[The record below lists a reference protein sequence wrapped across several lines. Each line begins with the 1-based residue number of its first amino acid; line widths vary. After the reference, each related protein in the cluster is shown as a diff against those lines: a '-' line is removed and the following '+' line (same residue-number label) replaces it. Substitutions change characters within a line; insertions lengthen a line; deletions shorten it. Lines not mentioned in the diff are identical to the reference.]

1 MNLEALP
8 WLILFLPL
16 LATVAITLFT
26 LRCRTT
32 SALLSIGAI
41 VAGFILTVCFIATN
55 GWAPAHSELAINWL
69 SIGNLNIDFGL
80 KLDALSLMM
89 MLIVTGVG
97 GAIHIYSFGYMRED
111 RGFSRF
117 FACLSLFTFSMLG
130 IVLANNFIQLFIF
143 WELVG
148 VSSYLLIGFWFEKP
162 SAADAAKKAFF
173 TNRLGDFGFLLGI
186 LVVWAALG
194 SLNFSTLQQSLTA
207 NPTALGTIASIAGL
221 LIFCGAMGKSVQ
233 FPLHVWLP
241 DAMEGPT
248 PVSALIHAATMVAAG
263 VYMLC
268 RIIFLLDPTALQ
280 VIAYIGG
287 FTALLAALIAVQ
299 QNDIK
304 RILAYSTLSQLGYM
318 VMAVGL
324 AGPAPAMFH
333 LTTHAFF
340 KALLFLGAGSVI
352 IALHHEQDIW
362 KMGGLKKKMPVTFW
376 TFIIGTLALCG
387 VPPFSGFYSKD
398 SILAQALEQKNY
410 PLFVLGVFVAGLT
423 TFYMFRLLY
432 VAFLGERRTGVAPV
446 SHSKEAAQAGDE
458 SLRQAGSLS
467 YEPHESPPVMAW
479 PLRVLAVFAVIGG
492 VIGVSEILN
501 KHLLSTGLSKF
512 VVLTSGRAAQWN
524 LLQIRGDAGN
534 ITSIPPAVLSS
545 IFPEQTLVQKIFE
558 PFTHAPVPA
567 VLGLLAVAIGFVT
580 ARKFY
585 RNATNDPLP
594 AKLGGFATAMKN
606 RFYFDEI
613 YEATFIRVHDFIAAV
628 MDWIDRWL
636 VDWAC
641 IGLVRGGTD
650 ITGRAL
656 RLVQTG
662 NLQTYAFLF
671 VLGVAVVLYWVLK

>member
-1 MNLEALP
+1 MNYEYLP
-8 WLILFLPL
+8 WIILLLPL
-16 LATVAITLFT
+16 FATTVITLFT

-41 VAGFILTVCFIATN
+41 VTGFILTICFIAAN
-55 GWAPAHSELAINWL
+55 GWMPIPSELTTDWL

-130 IVLANNFIQLFIF
+130 VVLANNFIQLFIF

-186 LVVWAALG
+186 LVVWTALG
-194 SLNFSTLQQSLTA
+194 SLNFSTLQQTLIA
-207 NPTALGTIASIAGL
+207 NPAALGTIASIAGL
-221 LIFCGAMGKSVQ
+221 LIFCGAVGKSAQ

-268 RIIFLLDPTALQ
+268 RIIFLLDPTALL

-324 AGPAPAMFH
+324 SGPTPAMFH

-362 KMGGLKKKMPVTFW
+362 KMGGLRKKMPVTFW
-376 TFIIGTLALCG
+376 TFLIGMLALCG

-398 SILAQALEQKNY
+398 SILAQALEQRNY
-410 PLFVLGVFVAGLT
+410 PLFALGVVVAGLT
-423 TFYMFRLLY
+423 TFYMFRLFY
-432 VAFLGERRTGVAPV
+432 VAFLGKAKT
-446 SHSKEAAQAGDE
+446 E
-458 SLRQAGSLS
+458 SA
-467 YEPHESPPVMAW
+467 EHAHESPAVMSW
-479 PLRVLAVFAVIGG
+479 PLLVLAVFAIIGG
-492 VIGVSEILN
+492 IIGVSE
-501 KHLLSTGLSKF
+501 TY
-512 VVLTSGRAAQWN
+512 AAQF
-524 LLQIRGDAGN
+524 GEAEH
-534 ITSIPPAVLSS
+534 TSIAQRMV
-545 IFPEQTLVQKIFE
+545 E
-558 PFTHAPVPA
+558 PFAHSPVA
-567 VLGLLAVAIGFVT
+567 ATIGILAVIAGFF
-580 ARKFY
+580 AAFKLY
-585 RNATNDPLP
+585 SNAETDPLP

-613 YEATFIRVHDFIAAV
+613 YEATFIRAHDFIAAV
-628 MDWIDRWL
+628 MDWIDRWV

-671 VLGVAVVLYWVLK
+671 VLGVAVVLWFVLGK

>member
-1 MNLEALP
+1 MP
-8 WLILFLPL
+8 I
-16 LATVAITLFT
+16 
-26 LRCRTT
+26 
-32 SALLSIGAI
+32 S
-41 VAGFILTVCFIATN
+41 
-55 GWAPAHSELAINWL
+55 SELTTNWL
-69 SIGNLNIDFGL
+69 SIGELHIDFGL

-97 GAIHIYSFGYMRED
+97 GAIHIYSFGYMHED
-111 RGFSRF
+111 SGFSRF

-130 IVLANNFIQLFIF
+130 VVLANNFIQLFIF

-186 LVVWAALG
+186 LVVWTALG
-194 SLNFSTLQQSLTA
+194 SLNFSTLQQTLIA
-207 NPTALGTIASIAGL
+207 NPTALGAIASIAGL
-221 LIFCGAMGKSVQ
+221 LIFCGAMGKSAQ

-268 RIIFLLDPTALQ
+268 RIIFLLDPTALH
-280 VIAYIGG
+280 VIAWIGG
-287 FTALLAALIAVQ
+287 FTALLAALIAIQ

-324 AGPAPAMFH
+324 AGPTPAMFH

-362 KMGGLKKKMPVTFW
+362 KMGGLRKEMPVTFW
-376 TFIIGTLALCG
+376 TFLFGTLALCG

-398 SILAQALEQKNY
+398 SILAQALEQRNY
-410 PLFVLGVFVAGLT
+410 PLFALGVVVAGLT
-423 TFYMFRLLY
+423 TFYMFRLFY
-432 VAFLGERRTGVAPV
+432 VAFLGKAKT
-446 SHSKEAAQAGDE
+446 EAAEHA
-458 SLRQAGSLS
+458 
-467 YEPHESPPVMAW
+467 HESPAVMSW
-479 PLRVLAVFAVIGG
+479 PLLVLAVFAVIGG
-492 VIGVSEILN
+492 IIGVSE
-501 KHLLSTGLSKF
+501 TY
-512 VVLTSGRAAQWN
+512 AAQF
-524 LLQIRGDAGN
+524 GEAEH
-534 ITSIPPAVLSS
+534 TSIAQRIV
-545 IFPEQTLVQKIFE
+545 E
-558 PFTHAPVPA
+558 PFTHSPVA
-567 VLGLLAVAIGFVT
+567 ATIGILAVIVGFFA
-580 ARKFY
+580 ARTLY

-594 AKLGGFATAMKN
+594 AKLGGFATTMKN

-613 YEATFIRVHDFIAAV
+613 YEATFIRAHDFIAAV

-650 ITGRAL
+650 FTGRAL
-656 RLVQTG
+656 RLMQTG

-671 VLGVAVVLYWVLK
+671 VLGVALVLYFMLGK

>member
-1 MNLEALP
+1 MFWFQPMKCEILP

-16 LATVAITLFT
+16 LAAAVITLFT
-26 LRCRTT
+26 LKDRNV

-41 VAGFILTVCFIATN
+41 VAGFVMTLVFIGVN
-55 GWAPAHSELAINWL
+55 GFHITAETPGVGHTGNWL
-69 SIGNLNIDFGL
+69 SIGGLNIDFGL

-97 GAIHIYSFGYMRED
+97 GAIHIYSYGYMDAD
-111 RGFSRF
+111 RSKARF
-117 FACLSLFTFSMLG
+117 FAFMSLFTFSMLG
-130 IVLANNFIQLFIF
+130 IVLANNFIELFIF

-194 SLNFSTLQQSLTA
+194 SLNFTTLQQTLVA
-207 NPTALGTIASIAGL
+207 NPAALGTIASIAGL
-221 LIFCGAMGKSVQ
+221 LIFCGAMGKSAQ

-268 RIIFLLDPTALQ
+268 RIIFLLDPTALE

-287 FTALLAALIAVQ
+287 FTALLAATIAVQ

-324 AGPAPAMFH
+324 AGPTPAMFH

-352 IALHHEQDIW
+352 HALHEEQDIW
-362 KMGGLKKKMPVTFW
+362 KMGGLRDKMGITFW
-376 TFIIGTLALCG
+376 TFLIGTLALSG

-398 SILAQALEQKNY
+398 SILGQALDQNNY
-410 PLFVLGVFVAGLT
+410 LLFAVGVGVAGLT
-423 TFYMFRLLY
+423 TFYMFRLFY
-432 VAFLGERRTGVAPV
+432 VAFVGKPRT
-446 SHSKEAAQAGDE
+446 ETAGH
-458 SLRQAGSLS
+458 A
-467 YEPHESPPVMAW
+467 HESPAVMTW
-479 PLRVLAVFAVIGG
+479 PLMVLALFSVFGG
-492 VIGVSEILN
+492 VIGASGIFDAQFSGGETATSLAQRIL
-501 KHLLSTGLSKF
+501 
-512 VVLTSGRAAQWN
+512 
-524 LLQIRGDAGN
+524 
-534 ITSIPPAVLSS
+534 
-545 IFPEQTLVQKIFE
+545 E
-558 PFTHAPVPA
+558 PLHSPVA
-567 VLGLLAVAIGFVT
+567 MTLGLLAVAIGFFA

-585 RNATNDPLP
+585 LNAGTDPLP
-594 AKLGGFATAMKN
+594 ARLGGLATAMKN
-606 RFYFDEI
+606 KFYFDEI
-613 YEATFIRVHDFIAAV
+613 YEATFIRAHDFIAAV
-628 MDWIDRWL
+628 MDVIDRWF
-636 VDWAC
+636 VEGFC

-650 ITGRAL
+650 FTGRAL

-662 NLQTYAFLF
+662 NLQTYALLF
-671 VLGVAVVLYWVLK
+671 VLGVAVVLYLALGK

>member
-1 MNLEALP
+1 MKLEALP
-8 WLILFLPL
+8 WLVLFLPL
-16 LATVAITLFT
+16 LATAVITLFT

-41 VAGFILTVCFIATN
+41 VTGFVLTIVFIANN
-55 GWAPAHSELAINWL
+55 GWTPTPSELTTNWL
-69 SIGNLNIDFGL
+69 SIGNLNVDFGL
-80 KLDALSLMM
+80 KLDRLSLMM

-97 GAIHIYSFGYMRED
+97 GAIHIYSFGYMHED

-130 IVLANNFIQLFIF
+130 VVLANNFIELFIF

-186 LVVWAALG
+186 LVVWTALG
-194 SLNFSTLQQSLTA
+194 SLKFSTLQQTLGA
-207 NPTALGTIASIAGL
+207 NPAALGTIASIAGL
-221 LIFCGAMGKSVQ
+221 LIFCGAVGKSAQ

-280 VIAYIGG
+280 VIAWVGG
-287 FTALLAALIAVQ
+287 FTALLTALIAIQ

-324 AGPAPAMFH
+324 AGPTPAMFH

-352 IALHHEQDIW
+352 HALHEEQDIW
-362 KMGGLKKKMPVTFW
+362 KMGGLCRKMGITFW
-376 TFIIGTLALCG
+376 TFLIRTLALSG

-398 SILAQALEQKNY
+398 SILAQALEQRNY
-410 PLFVLGVFVAGLT
+410 PLFALGVVVAGLT
-423 TFYMFRLLY
+423 TFYMFRLFY
-432 VAFLGERRTGVAPV
+432 IAFVGGPKTEVAKHA
-446 SHSKEAAQAGDE
+446 
-458 SLRQAGSLS
+458 
-467 YEPHESPPVMAW
+467 HESPVVMTG
-479 PLRVLAVFAVIGG
+479 PLIVLAVFAVIGG
-492 VIGVSEILN
+492 VIPISDIYLAQFSPGE
-501 KHLLSTGLSKF
+501 
-512 VVLTSGRAAQWN
+512 SGASLAQR
-524 LLQIRGDAGN
+524 I
-534 ITSIPPAVLSS
+534 V
-545 IFPEQTLVQKIFE
+545 E
-558 PFTHAPVPA
+558 PFAHSPIGALIGIA
-567 VLGLLAVAIGFVT
+567 FVAAGFFA
-580 ARKFY
+580 ARALY
-585 RNATNDPLP
+585 QNATNDPLP

-613 YEATFIRVHDFIAAV
+613 YAATFIRAHDSIAAV

-650 ITGRAL
+650 FSGRAL
-656 RLVQTG
+656 RLMQTG

-671 VLGVAVVLYWVLK
+671 ALGVAVVLYLVLGK